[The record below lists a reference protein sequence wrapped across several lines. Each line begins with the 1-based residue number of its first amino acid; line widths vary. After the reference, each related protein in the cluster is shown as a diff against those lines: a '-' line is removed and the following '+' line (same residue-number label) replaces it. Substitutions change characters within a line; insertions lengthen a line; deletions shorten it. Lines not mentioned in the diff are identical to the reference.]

1 MIATIG
7 KIYRFMGRHRSKI
20 WGTFAFG
27 LFNAVSRSLELGAL
41 LAVLN
46 ALVAGGLTR
55 AVMWQSLFIM
65 LASIAGK
72 FIFGYIAQLLR
83 NQCGFLA
90 AADKRVEIGD
100 RIKKM
105 PMGYFNEHAL
115 GGITATL
122 TTTLFDIENMAP
134 LVLEKL
140 FSGALDVLLLTSVL
154 AIFDWRISLLVLL
167 GTLCFFAMNGILQK
181 RACTA
186 APRRQAA
193 QAKLAEAALEYIRGM
208 GVVKAFGLEGGAGR
222 KIAGAIDDSRTFNT
236 GLEVAFVL
244 PIALQQMVLRG
255 FSVVVVVASLIFYF
269 NGTMALSTCLT
280 MLVASFFV
288 YGALETAGS
297 MSSMLRNLDYSI
309 DKVLALE
316 NAPIMDVDGRDIA
329 PENFD
334 IVCEEVGFSYEE
346 KPTLRGISLTI
357 PQNTTTAIVG
367 PSGSGKTTLCHL
379 ISRFW
384 DVNSG
389 SIRMGGEDVRHY
401 SLDALLKNI
410 SMVFQSVYLFNDTI
424 ENNIKFGMPD
434 ATRAE
439 VIAAAKA
446 AQCHDFIA
454 VLPQGYDTVIG
465 EGGATLSGGEKQR
478 VSIARAL
485 LKDAPIIIFDEATA
499 NIDPENEEKLQG
511 AIEALTHGKTIIMI
525 AHRLKTVRRAHQIV
539 VLDGGEIVQQ
549 GGHGTLI
556 EADGIYRDFVQMRR
570 QAIGW
575 KLGT

>member
-55 AVMWQSLFIM
+55 AVMRQSLFIM

-181 RACTA
+181 RAYTA

-193 QAKLAEAALEYIRGM
+193 QAKLAEATLEYIQGM

-244 PIALQQMVLRG
+244 PIALQQMILRG
-255 FSVVVVVASLIFYF
+255 FSVVVVLASLIFYF
-269 NGTMALSTCLT
+269 NGTMVLSTCLT

-288 YGALETAGS
+288 CGALETAGS
-297 MSSMLRNLDYSI
+297 MSSILRNLDYSI

-329 PENFD
+329 PERFD
-334 IVCEEVGFSYEE
+334 IVCADVGFSYEE
-346 KPTLRGISLTI
+346 KETLRGISLTI

-439 VIAAAKA
+439 VITAAKA

-454 VLPQGYDTVIG
+454 ALPQGYDTVIG

-525 AHRLKTVRRAHQIV
+525 AHRLKTVRHAHQIV
-539 VLDGGEIVQQ
+539 VLDGGKIVQQ
-549 GGHGTLI
+549 GDHGTLI